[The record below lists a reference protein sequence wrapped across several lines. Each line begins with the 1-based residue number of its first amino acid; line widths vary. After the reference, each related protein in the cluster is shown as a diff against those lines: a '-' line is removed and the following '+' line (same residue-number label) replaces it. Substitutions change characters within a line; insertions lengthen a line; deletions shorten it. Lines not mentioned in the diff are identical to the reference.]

1 MKNESNNGMPSAA
14 NPEKLNVDHDE
25 FFPKGAIAFFI
36 ALIAFFA
43 MVWLALYGIMI
54 YRQGSL

>member
-1 MKNESNNGMPSAA
+1 MNPSTTDKPESPTTKGQ
-14 NPEKLNVDHDE
+14 EHE
-25 FFPKGAIAFFI
+25 FFPSGAIVFFI

-43 MVWLALYGIMI
+43 MVWLAIYGIMI